1 MIILIVMIFVAIK
14 KRQNTTGMIHAIP
27 MELCCKYL
35 IFFANNKLKISIFA
49 HTDMKYNT
57 HTLVNGLRIIHL
69 PDVSPVIYCG
79 YGIAAGTRH
88 ELDSQEGM
96 AHFCEHATFKG
107 TQRRGPL
114 NIINCLER
122 VGGDLNAFTNKEST
136 VFYAA
141 LLKEHLPKAVDLL
154 TDIVFHSTYPQQ
166 EIEKEVEVICD
177 EIESYNDS
185 PAELIFDDFENL
197 LFAHH
202 PLGHNI
208 LGQADRLRT
217 YSSEQLRQFTA
228 SHYRANNAI
237 FFAYGDISFDRLVKM
252 LEKATAD
259 LPAGLPLVNR
269 KEYPALPTQTGNRRV
284 EIQKNT
290 HQTHVMM
297 GNRAYPVGHPHRI
310 ALYLLNNL
318 LGGPGMSTRLNLAL
332 RERNGLVY
340 SVDSSMLSY
349 ADTGTWCVYFGCDS
363 HDTDRCIHL
372 VKRELDRLMQQ
383 PLSDNAVRNAKR
395 QLKGQIAV
403 ACDNRESF
411 ALDFAK
417 GFLHYGW
424 HKDITALY
432 NEIDALDAPL
442 LQKVAQ
448 EIFDSKAMTT
458 LIYT

>member
-1 MIILIVMIFVAIK
+1 MTQVKA
-14 KRQNTTGMIHAIP
+14 AIP
-27 MELCCKYL
+27 MKLCCKYL
-35 IFFANNKLKISIFA
+35 IFFANNKLKIRIFA

-69 PDVSPVIYCG
+69 PDVSPVVYCG

-88 ELDSQEGM
+88 ELDNQEGM

-107 TQRRGPL
+107 TQRRRPL

-136 VFYAA
+136 VFHAA

-197 LFAHH
+197 LFANH

-208 LGQADRLRT
+208 LGQADKLRT
-217 YSSEQLRQFTA
+217 YSAEHLRQFTNA
-228 SHYRANNAI
+228 HYRANNAI
-237 FFAYGDISFDRLVKM
+237 FFAYGNINFDHLVKM

-259 LPAGLPLVNR
+259 LPAALPLVN
-269 KEYPALPTQTGNRRV
+269 KKTYPTLPPPTGNRQV
-284 EIQKNT
+284 EMKKDT

-297 GNRAYPVGHPHRI
+297 GNRAYHVGHPHRI

-340 SVDSSMLSY
+340 AVDSSMLSY
-349 ADTGTWCVYFGCDS
+349 ADTGTWCTYFGCDA
-363 HDTDRCIHL
+363 HDTARCIRL
-372 VKRELDRLMQQ
+372 VRRELDRLMQQ
-383 PLSDNAVRNAKR
+383 PLNSSALNNAKK

-411 ALDFAK
+411 ALDCAK

-424 HKDITALY
+424 QKDVTDLY
-432 NEIDALDAPL
+432 AEIDALNAPL
-442 LQKVAQ
+442 LQQVAQ
-448 EIFDSKAMTT
+448 EIFDSNAMTT